1 MGMNDRIIP
10 APFATIYEAKTP
22 QKNDNC
28 VRVYRDCPDGIA
40 IQIRTFKP
48 INYDQ
53 NGKKRNML
61 AHATLSRADAEILR
75 DRLNLFLEGRD

>member
-10 APFATIYEAKTP
+10 APYATIYEVKAP
-22 QKNDNC
+22 QNDNC
-28 VRVYRDCPDGIA
+28 VRVYRDSPNGIA

-53 NGKKRNML
+53 TGKKRNML
-61 AHATLSRADAEILR
+61 AHATLSREDAVILR
-75 DRLNLFLEGRD
+75 DRLNLFLDDKD

>member
-10 APFATIYEAKTP
+10 AKFATIYEVPPP
-22 QKNDNC
+22 QNDNC
-28 VRVYRDCPDGIA
+28 VRVYRDCPGGIA

-48 INYDQ
+48 INYNQ

-61 AHATLSRADAEILR
+61 AHVSLSKAEAEILR
-75 DRLNLFLEGRD
+75 DRLNLFLDNKD

>member
-10 APFATIYEAKTP
+10 APYATIYEVKAP
-22 QKNDNC
+22 QNDNC
-28 VRVYRDCPDGIA
+28 VRIYRDSPNGIA

-61 AHATLSRADAEILR
+61 AHVSLSKAEAEILR
-75 DRLNLFLEGRD
+75 DRLNLFLEDKD